1 MVDYTYIVARLNA
14 LEAEMPDRSW
24 FQRLARGSADG
35 LLGSIREYFDGF
47 ENVGSLYDF
56 ENGLMAEKRKILEL
70 VSQLISEEV
79 TIRFL
84 RAGYDFDNMC
94 FLWKAKMENE
104 QPVFNNCGLVDPEE
118 IMVRAVESD
127 DIRYLPDYL
136 KELYQELGGRSD
148 RKNPVEIEQIC
159 ERSKW
164 EFILYSASSPS
175 ARLFTRRRI
184 DIINIKNFIRLK
196 RTEFIKDN
204 VESIWLDGGGIGTG
218 RLVSFFNQPESEFLS
233 YLETSDYRNLI
244 TRGLEAATPLWKID
258 FLLFSFLIHQMDQ
271 SRYRYFDISPVLYH
285 LLLRERNEQLIRTL
299 VTCKLNEFPEDMIT
313 ERIDELLVT

>member
-24 FQRLARGSADG
+24 FQRLAGGSAEG

-56 ENGLMAEKRKILEL
+56 EKGLVAEKRGILEL
-70 VSQLISEEV
+70 LSKLISEEG

-94 FLWKAKMENE
+94 FLWKARKRDEE
-104 QPVFNNCGLVDPEE
+104 PVFNSCGLVDPEE
-118 IMVRAVESD
+118 IMVAAVGND

-136 KELYQELGGRSD
+136 KELYQKLESRGDGIS
-148 RKNPVEIEQIC
+148 PVELEQLC

-164 EFILYSASSPS
+164 KFVLHSAPSHS
-175 ARLFTRRRI
+175 ARSFTQRRI

-196 RTEFIKDN
+196 RTGSIRDN
-204 VESIWLDGGGIGTG
+204 IDSLWLEGGEIGAE
-218 RLVSFFNQPESEFLS
+218 RFRSFFNEPDGEFLS
-233 YLETSDYRNLI
+233 YLETTDYRNLI
-244 TRGLEAATPLWKID
+244 KQGLDTSTPLWRID
-258 FLLFSFLIHQMDQ
+258 ILLMTFLIQVAGQ

-299 VTCKLNEFPEDMIT
+299 ITCKLNEFPEDMIS
-313 ERIDELLVT
+313 ERLDELLMT